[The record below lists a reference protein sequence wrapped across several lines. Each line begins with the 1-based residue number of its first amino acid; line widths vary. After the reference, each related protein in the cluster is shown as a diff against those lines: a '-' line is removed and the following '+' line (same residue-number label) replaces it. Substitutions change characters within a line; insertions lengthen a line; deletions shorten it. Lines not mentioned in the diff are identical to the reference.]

1 MVRAFL
7 QKMINNAATKECSL
21 AVPLNMFLP
30 LPVRNVAAVVPPA
43 VVDCKTT
50 LMRNRTNELT
60 VHNEGRFQFKNQ
72 NKLITHSKFNSRFI
86 EKA

>member
-1 MVRAFL
+1 MLLGRPLKHVF
-7 QKMINNAATKECSL
+7 AAPGEECSGCGI
-21 AVPLNMFLP
+21 
-30 LPVRNVAAVVPPA
+30 PPA

-50 LMRNRTNELT
+50 LMRNRINELT

-72 NKLITHSKFNSRFI
+72 NKLITHSKFNARFI